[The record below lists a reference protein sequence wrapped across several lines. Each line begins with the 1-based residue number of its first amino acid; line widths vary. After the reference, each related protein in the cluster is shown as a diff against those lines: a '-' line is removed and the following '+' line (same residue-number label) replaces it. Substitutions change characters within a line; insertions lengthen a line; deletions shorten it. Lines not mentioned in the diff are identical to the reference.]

1 MAAHRARRWQLGVV
15 VILCWFNAGTDFFR
29 AEKAAIHS
37 FDDVLA
43 RKWVFLWPPWAPVL
57 AFVSHDTDEHLY
69 FEYTRAILGEAADLP
84 YIAQQHHGD
93 VAAGLRDLE
102 QRLARAPSTGWRLPY
117 RDVPVEYPPVAVVY
131 MLIPRLV
138 SATLGG
144 YRVAFGALA
153 ALTWLVGWWLA
164 RRVFPSLP
172 EEVLWRRA
180 LFATV
185 AAGSILVRRL
195 DVLPAALAFA
205 AFALVATRRAFA
217 AGVVVALGA
226 AAKLY
231 PLFFLPAWGA
241 LLLGMRRTGELARLA
256 AGVAVGLGAIVAATR
271 LLLGP
276 AASELLQSVRYYSE
290 RPFQLESMVGGV
302 ALALGGRQ
310 AVSLSFGSFNV
321 GAPRWLATAM
331 TALLLAGLA
340 AVALL
345 VLVRARRLRADI
357 SLDNNAAAGRLLAW
371 SSVAT
376 LSWVLITSKVLSPQ
390 YLLWCAPLFA
400 ALPGD
405 DGARLARRF
414 VWLLALTQLIFPIGY
429 ELVNQA
435 TLPGIA
441 LLLGRNLLLVATFV
455 FALRRLALHPTA
467 EGHDAVAP

>member
-1 MAAHRARRWQLGVV
+1 MAAVHRARRWQLGVIV
-15 VILCWFNAGTDFFR
+15 LLFWFNAGTDFFR
-29 AEKAAIHS
+29 AQKAAIHS
-37 FDDVLA
+37 FDDALA

-69 FEYTRAILGEAADLP
+69 FEYTRAILGESADLG

-93 VAAGLRDLE
+93 VAASLRDLE
-102 QRLARAPSTGWRLPY
+102 ARMARAPATGWRLPY
-117 RDVPVEYPPVAVVY
+117 RDVPIEYPPVAVVY
-131 MLIPRLV
+131 MLVPRVL

-164 RRVFPSLP
+164 RRVFPSVP
-172 EEVLWRRA
+172 SEVLWRRA
-180 LFATV
+180 LFATL

-205 AFALVATRRAFA
+205 AFALVAGRRAFA

-241 LLLGMRRTGELARLA
+241 LLLGMGRLGELARLA
-256 AGVAVGLGAIVAATR
+256 AGVAIGLGAVVAATR

-276 AASELLQSVRYYSE
+276 AASELLQSVRYYGE

-321 GAPRWLATAM
+321 AAPRWLATVM

-345 VLVRARRLRADI
+345 VLVRARGLRRQTNP
-357 SLDNNAAAGRLLAW
+357 LDNNSAERALLAW

-376 LSWVLITSKVLSPQ
+376 LAWVLATSKVLSPQ
-390 YLLWCAPLFA
+390 YFLWCAPLFA
-400 ALPGD
+400 ALPGG
-405 DGARLARRF
+405 DGARLARRTT
-414 VWLLALTQLIFPIGY
+414 WLLALTQIIFPIGY

-441 LLLGRNLLLVATFV
+441 LLLGRNLLLLATCA
-455 FALRRLALHPTA
+455 FAVHRTWADRHASA
-467 EGHDAVAP
+467 EQ